1 MDNDF
6 GYDYSKLDRLSKE
19 TKERLLQ
26 LDSRKRLNVVRE
38 ILKNPHYDESDVY
51 ILCLNEYQI
60 PSDHKPPEPRNPFK
74 IPFVMRGRQ
83 PTKPVWEEEKEG
95 KKTEKPGRKR
105 PRGCSDC
112 EFGDEEEKDR
122 AVKKRANMKKVNNL
136 VQKRKDVLPEITPD
150 LPDEFKER
158 IRNLG
163 GAKATLVIQKVLEG
177 TDVSTRHGRL
187 SLPRGKLIDKE
198 FPSGKGING
207 KDVAEIEARLIPE
220 NGKEHEIDI
229 RQWNMKNR
237 IYNAVK
243 GWNEVVKEHKLC
255 KDLLVQLWS
264 FRVQGNLWFA
274 LLKLWKVNKGD

>member
-6 GYDYSKLDRLSKE
+6 GYDYSKLDRLLKE
-19 TKERLLQ
+19 TKEWLLQ
-26 LDSRKRLNVVRE
+26 LDSKKRLNVVRE

-74 IPFVMRGRQ
+74 IRFVMSGRQ
-83 PTKPVWEEEKEG
+83 PTKPVREDENAD
-95 KKTEKPGRKR
+95 KKTEKTGRKR
-105 PRGCSDC
+105 PRGSSDC
-112 EFGDEEEKDR
+112 EFGGEEEKYR
-122 AVKKRANMKKVNNL
+122 AIKKRANMKKVNNL
-136 VQKRKDVLPEITPD
+136 VRKRKVVLPEITPD

-177 TDVSTRHGRL
+177 TDVSANHGRL
-187 SLPRGKLIDKE
+187 SLPRGKLVDKE
-198 FPSGKGING
+198 FPSGEGING
-207 KDVAEIEARLIPE
+207 KDVAEIEARLIAE

-237 IYNAVK
+237 IYNVVK

-264 FRVQGNLWFA
+264 FRVEGNLWFA
-274 LLKLWKVNKGD
+274 LVKLWKVKEQD